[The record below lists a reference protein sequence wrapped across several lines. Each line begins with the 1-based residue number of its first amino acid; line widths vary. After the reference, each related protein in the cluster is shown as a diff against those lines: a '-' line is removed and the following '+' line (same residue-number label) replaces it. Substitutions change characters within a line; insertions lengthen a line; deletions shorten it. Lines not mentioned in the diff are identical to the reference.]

1 MNTDSRWSQA
11 FPPPRTTTATTWDA
25 RLWELSYCYGKSF
38 KFYRAYLLTPSDG
51 QVRVLFHWG
60 RIGTAGQSRV
70 ILYDNTADAAGDI
83 DRTTESKHRKGYDWE
98 NKCAPVEPDDALM
111 RLAGIDRSLPTAARS
126 PEPDVTD
133 ELTDLL
139 GDIAALNER
148 YDGTIPSDRYQ
159 RLMDRYADLVQR
171 SEDTALRNAQSN
183 ERAQAAIAMAF
194 TACTALT
201 EAPNR

>member
-1 MNTDSRWSQA
+1 MTLD
-11 FPPPRTTTATTWDA
+11 FPPPPTRETTWDA
-25 RLWELSYCYGKSF
+25 RLWELTYCYGTSF
-38 KFYRAYLLTPSDG
+38 KFYRAYLLTSTEG
-51 QVRVLFHWG
+51 QARVLLNWG
-60 RIGTAGQSRV
+60 RIDTAGQSRV
-70 ILYDNTADAAGDI
+70 ILYDTADEAAADV
-83 DRTTESKHRKGYDWE
+83 DRITTSKHRKGYDWE
-98 NKCAPVEPDDALM
+98 NVSAPVEPDDALM

-201 EAPNR
+201 ESPKR